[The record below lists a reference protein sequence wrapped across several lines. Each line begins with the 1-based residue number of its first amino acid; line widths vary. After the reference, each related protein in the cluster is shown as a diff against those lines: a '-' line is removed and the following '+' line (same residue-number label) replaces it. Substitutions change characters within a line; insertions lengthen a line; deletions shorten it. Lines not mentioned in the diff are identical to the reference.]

1 MNYIGNAT
9 TYLTE
14 TVLGLVLYVV
24 ILRFWMQWV
33 RANFRNPFGQFVIS
47 VTNPAVIPLRKVLP
61 SIGSIDTATVV
72 LALIISIGKTYI
84 VTSLLSYSIS
94 WLSLFAYS
102 FGELIRCSIYVFGA
116 AIFIQIL
123 ASWINPHGY
132 NPILDIASSI
142 AEPLIT
148 PARKLLPPIG
158 GLDLSP
164 MLIFIF
170 FKLSLIL
177 IVAPIQ
183 AIR

>member
-1 MNYIGNAT
+1 MNYIGNAS

-14 TVLGLVLYVV
+14 TLLGLVLYVV

-33 RANFRNPFGQFVIS
+33 RANFRNPFGQFVIAI
-47 VTNPAVIPLRKVLP
+47 TNPAVIPLRKVIP
-61 SIGSIDTATVV
+61 SIGSIDAATVV
-72 LALIISIGKTYI
+72 LALVISIGKTYI
-84 VTSLLSYSIS
+84 VASILGHSIS
-94 WLSLFAYS
+94 WLSLIAFS

-132 NPILDIASSI
+132 NPILDIARSI
-142 AEPLIT
+142 AEPLMA

-164 MLIFIF
+164 MLVFIF

>member
-1 MNYIGNAT
+1 
-9 TYLTE
+9 
-14 TVLGLVLYVV
+14 
-24 ILRFWMQWV
+24 MQWV
-33 RANFRNPFGQFVIS
+33 RANFRNPFGQFVIAI
-47 VTNPAVIPLRKVLP
+47 TNPAVIPLRKVLP

-84 VTSLLSYSIS
+84 VASILGHSIS
-94 WLSLFAYS
+94 WLSLIAFS

-132 NPILDIASSI
+132 NPILDIARSI
-142 AEPLIT
+142 AEPLMA